1 MASGSVGSRDAAGL
15 VLEAGD
21 VRATLL
27 PEDGGRVGSLVIG
40 GHEVILG
47 GDPDR
52 MRWGSYPMAPF
63 AGRIRHGRFSFRGRD
78 HQLPLGHAAARHPRR
93 GVGPAVAGRRR
104 DDALDRPR
112 RPLAVPGSGRPA
124 VRAGRGLD
132 DVRAHPRGGRAD
144 ARHDR
149 LAPLVPAD
157 PRARRPAGGRR
168 LRRRRDARPGRRG
181 PAHGRAGRAAAGP
194 VGRRVHRRPPRP
206 GADVAGHAAT
216 HAVVDLP
223 VVGRV
228 HGARRTRCASSPRAG
243 RPTPSTAR
251 RTSSCPAGR

>member
-1 MASGSVGSRDAAGL
+1 MSLVRRGVAGRDGQGAARSGRAGSTPSHLGRGCRRAGDAPRLSRGRGPVEARSRRRRSSAPPTAGLEVAAWTVTRPPTRRAAGRARGDRRAASKGPRSMASGSVGSRDAAGL

-63 AGRIRHGRFSFRGRD
+63 AGRIRARPVLVPGPG
-78 HQLPLGHAAARHPRR
+78 PPAAAGHAAARHPRR

-112 RPLAVPGSGRPA
+112 RPLAVPGPGRPA
-124 VRAGRGLD
+124 VRAR
-132 DVRAHPRGGRAD
+132 RE
-144 ARHDR
+144 AR
-149 LAPLVPAD
+149 
-157 PRARRPAGGRR
+157 
-168 LRRRRDARPGRRG
+168 
-181 PAHGRAGRAAAGP
+181 
-194 VGRRVHRRPPRP
+194 
-206 GADVAGHAAT
+206 
-216 HAVVDLP
+216 
-223 VVGRV
+223 
-228 HGARRTRCASSPRAG
+228 
-243 RPTPSTAR
+243 
-251 RTSSCPAGR
+251 